1 MENQEKM
8 KKYQEH
14 FRMTVEDAI
23 NYTKDF
29 EIFPMNSKLRG
40 EEIGDGNINYIFRV
54 IEDETGKSVVLKQAD
69 KFLRSSGRPLDLDR
83 NRIEAEILKL
93 EGEYAPEFV
102 PKVYRYD
109 DIMCV
114 IVMEDISAYKNL
126 RKELMAG
133 KIFKNFA
140 EEISSFLVDTLLPTT
155 DLVLDRGEKKDRV
168 QAFINKE
175 LCDISECLVF
185 TEPYVNDRNRNI
197 VIPENKEFVEEY
209 LYNDKEL
216 HAEAGKLKNNFMNN
230 AQALIHG
237 DLHSGSIFINENGM
251 KVIDPEFSFYG
262 PMGYDVGNV
271 IGNLFFSL
279 VNRKHLMEDGKE
291 KTEFITWLSSTIKD
305 IFDLFVTK
313 FHKKYKELVK
323 DPIYTNEIFENWYL
337 EQILADSVGSAG
349 LEIIRRVV
357 GDSKV
362 MEVTTIENTEKRVA
376 VERELISIGIKLI
389 KNRYNIK
396 TGKDLF

>member
-1 MENQEKM
+1 MN
-8 KKYQEH
+8 KYQEH
-14 FRMTVEDAI
+14 FRMSVDDAI
-23 NYTKDF
+23 TYTKDF
-29 EIFPMNSKLRG
+29 GIFPESAKLRG

-93 EGEYAPEFV
+93 EGECAPEFV

-109 DIMCV
+109 DVMCV

-133 KIFKNFA
+133 KIFPKFA
-140 EEISSFLVDTLLPTT
+140 DEISSFLVDTLLPTT
-155 DLVLDRGEKKDRV
+155 DLVLDRAEKKDRV
-168 QAFINKE
+168 RAFVNKE

-185 TEPYVNDRNRNI
+185 TEPYVNDRDRNI
-197 VIPENKEFVEEY
+197 VIPENMEY
-209 LYNDKEL
+209 VKKHLYDDVKL
-216 HAEAGKLKNNFMNN
+216 RAEAAKLKNNFMNN

-237 DLHSGSIFINENGM
+237 DLHSGSIFINEDGM

-262 PMGYDVGNV
+262 PMGYDIGNV

-279 VNRKHLMEDGKE
+279 SNRRHLMEEGEKKE
-291 KTEFITWLSSTIKD
+291 EFIKWLSQTIRD
-305 IFDLFVTK
+305 IFDMFVIK
-313 FHKKYKELVK
+313 FHKKYKEIVK
-323 DPIYTNEIFENWYL
+323 DPMYTNEEFENWYL
-337 EQILADSVGSAG
+337 GQVLADSVGSAG

-362 MEVTTIENTEKRVA
+362 MEVTSIEDIEKRVA
-376 VERELISIGIKLI
+376 VERELIEIGIRFI
-389 KNRYNIK
+389 KNRYEIK
-396 TGKDLF
+396 VGKDLV

>member
-1 MENQEKM
+1 MN
-8 KKYQEH
+8 KYQEH
-14 FRMTVEDAI
+14 FRMSVDDAI
-23 NYTKDF
+23 TYTKDF
-29 EIFPMNSKLRG
+29 GIFSKDANLRG

-93 EGEYAPEFV
+93 EGEYSPEFV

-109 DIMCV
+109 DTMCV

-126 RKELMAG
+126 RKELMVG
-133 KIFKNFA
+133 KIFPKFA
-140 EEISSFLVDTLLPTT
+140 DEISSFLVDTLLPTT
-155 DLVLDRGEKKDRV
+155 DLVLDRAEKKDRV
-168 QAFINKE
+168 RDFINKE

-197 VIPENKEFVEEY
+197 VIPENIEFVEKY
-209 LYNDKEL
+209 LYNDIEL
-216 HAEAGKLKNNFMNN
+216 RIEAAKLKNNFMNN

-237 DLHSGSIFINENGM
+237 DLHSGSIFINKDGM

-262 PMGYDVGNV
+262 PMGYDIGNV

-279 VNRKHLMEDGKE
+279 VNRKYLMEDGKE
-291 KTEFITWLSSTIKD
+291 KEEFLQWLSQTIKD
-305 IFDLFVTK
+305 IFDMFIIK

-323 DPIYTNEIFENWYL
+323 DPMYTNEGFENWYL
-337 EQILADSVGSAG
+337 KEILADSIGSAG

-362 MEVTTIENTEKRVA
+362 MEVSTIENVEKRVE
-376 VERELISIGIKLI
+376 VERELINVGIRFI
-389 KNRYNIK
+389 KER
-396 TGKDLF
+396 

>member
-1 MENQEKM
+1 MN
-8 KKYQEH
+8 KYQEH
-14 FRMTVEDAI
+14 FRMSVDDAI
-23 NYTKDF
+23 TYTKDF
-29 EIFPMNSKLRG
+29 GIFPESAKLRG

-93 EGEYAPEFV
+93 EGECAPEFV

-109 DIMCV
+109 DVMCV

-133 KIFKNFA
+133 KIFPKFA
-140 EEISSFLVDTLLPTT
+140 DEISSFLVDTLLPTT
-155 DLVLDRGEKKDRV
+155 DLVLDRAEKKDRV
-168 QAFINKE
+168 RAFVNKE

-185 TEPYVNDRNRNI
+185 TEPYVNDRDRNI
-197 VIPENKEFVEEY
+197 VIPENMEY
-209 LYNDKEL
+209 VKKHLYDDVKL
-216 HAEAGKLKNNFMNN
+216 RAEAAKLKNNFMNN

-237 DLHSGSIFINENGM
+237 DLHSGSIFINEDGM

-262 PMGYDVGNV
+262 PMGYDIGNV

-279 VNRKHLMEDGKE
+279 SNRRYLMEEGEKKE
-291 KTEFITWLSSTIKD
+291 EFIKWLSQTIRD
-305 IFDLFVTK
+305 IFDMFVIK
-313 FHKKYKELVK
+313 FHKKYKEIVK
-323 DPIYTNEIFENWYL
+323 DPMYTNEEFENWYL
-337 EQILADSVGSAG
+337 GQVLADSVGSAG

-362 MEVTTIENTEKRVA
+362 MEVTSIEDIEKRIA
-376 VERELISIGIKLI
+376 VERELIEIGIRFI
-389 KNRYNIK
+389 KNRYEIK
-396 TGKDLF
+396 VGKDLV

>member
-1 MENQEKM
+1 MN
-8 KKYQEH
+8 KYQEH
-14 FRMTVEDAI
+14 FRMSVDDAI
-23 NYTKDF
+23 TYTKDF
-29 EIFPMNSKLRG
+29 GIFPESAKLRG

-93 EGEYAPEFV
+93 EGECAPEFV

-109 DIMCV
+109 DVMCV

-133 KIFKNFA
+133 KIFPKFA
-140 EEISSFLVDTLLPTT
+140 DEISSFLVDTLLPTT
-155 DLVLDRGEKKDRV
+155 DLVLGRAEKKDRV
-168 QAFINKE
+168 RAFVNKE

-185 TEPYVNDRNRNI
+185 TEPYVNDRDRNI
-197 VIPENKEFVEEY
+197 VIPENMEY
-209 LYNDKEL
+209 VKKHLYDDVKL
-216 HAEAGKLKNNFMNN
+216 RAEAAKLKNNFMNN

-237 DLHSGSIFINENGM
+237 DLHSGSIFINEDGM

-262 PMGYDVGNV
+262 PMGYDIGNV

-279 VNRKHLMEDGKE
+279 SNRRHLMEEGEKKE
-291 KTEFITWLSSTIKD
+291 EFIKWLSQTIRD
-305 IFDLFVTK
+305 IFDMFVIK
-313 FHKKYKELVK
+313 FHKKYKEIVK
-323 DPIYTNEIFENWYL
+323 DPMYTNEEFENWYL
-337 EQILADSVGSAG
+337 GQVLADSVGSAG

-362 MEVTTIENTEKRVA
+362 MEVTSIEDIEKRIA
-376 VERELISIGIKLI
+376 VERELIEIGIRFI
-389 KNRYNIK
+389 KNRYEIK
-396 TGKDLF
+396 VGKDLV

>member
-1 MENQEKM
+1 MN
-8 KKYQEH
+8 KYQEH
-14 FRMTVEDAI
+14 FRMSVDDAI
-23 NYTKDF
+23 TYTKDF
-29 EIFPMNSKLRG
+29 GIFPESAKLRG

-93 EGEYAPEFV
+93 EGECAPEFV

-109 DIMCV
+109 DVMCV

-133 KIFKNFA
+133 KIFPKFA
-140 EEISSFLVDTLLPTT
+140 DEISSFLVDTLLPTT
-155 DLVLDRGEKKDRV
+155 DLVLDRAEKKDRV
-168 QAFINKE
+168 RAFVNKE

-185 TEPYVNDRNRNI
+185 TEPYVNDRDRNI
-197 VIPENKEFVEEY
+197 VIPENMEY
-209 LYNDKEL
+209 VKKHLYDDVKL
-216 HAEAGKLKNNFMNN
+216 RAEAAKLKNHFMNN

-237 DLHSGSIFINENGM
+237 DLHSGSIFINEDGM

-262 PMGYDVGNV
+262 PMGYDIGNV

-279 VNRKHLMEDGKE
+279 SNRRHLMEEGEKKE
-291 KTEFITWLSSTIKD
+291 EFIKWLSQTIRD
-305 IFDLFVTK
+305 IFDMFVVK
-313 FHKKYKELVK
+313 FHKKYKEIVK
-323 DPIYTNEIFENWYL
+323 DPMYTNEEFENWYL
-337 EQILADSVGSAG
+337 AQVLADSVGSAG

-362 MEVTTIENTEKRVA
+362 MEVTSIEDTEKRVA
-376 VERELISIGIKLI
+376 VERELIEIGIRFI
-389 KNRYNIK
+389 KNRYEIK
-396 TGKDLF
+396 AGKDLV

>member
-1 MENQEKM
+1 MN
-8 KKYQEH
+8 KYQEH
-14 FRMTVEDAI
+14 FRMSVDDAI
-23 NYTKDF
+23 TYTKDF
-29 EIFPMNSKLRG
+29 GIFPESAKLRG

-93 EGEYAPEFV
+93 EGECAPEFV

-109 DIMCV
+109 DVMCV

-133 KIFKNFA
+133 KIFPKFA
-140 EEISSFLVDTLLPTT
+140 DEISSFLVDTLLPTT
-155 DLVLDRGEKKDRV
+155 DLVLDRAEKKDRV
-168 QAFINKE
+168 RAFVNKE

-185 TEPYVNDRNRNI
+185 TEPYVNDRDRNI
-197 VIPENKEFVEEY
+197 VISENMEY
-209 LYNDKEL
+209 VKKHLYDDVKL
-216 HAEAGKLKNNFMNN
+216 RAEAAKLKNNFMNN

-237 DLHSGSIFINENGM
+237 DLHSGSIFINEDGM

-262 PMGYDVGNV
+262 PMGYDIGNV

-279 VNRKHLMEDGKE
+279 SNRRHLMEEGEKKE
-291 KTEFITWLSSTIKD
+291 EFIKWLSQTIRD
-305 IFDLFVTK
+305 IFDMFVIK
-313 FHKKYKELVK
+313 FHKKYKEIVK
-323 DPIYTNEIFENWYL
+323 DPMYTNEEFENWYL
-337 EQILADSVGSAG
+337 GQVLADSVGSAG

-362 MEVTTIENTEKRVA
+362 MEVTSIEDIEKRVA
-376 VERELISIGIKLI
+376 VERELIEIGIRFI
-389 KNRYNIK
+389 KNRYEIK
-396 TGKDLF
+396 VGKDLV

>member
-1 MENQEKM
+1 MN
-8 KKYQEH
+8 KYQEH
-14 FRMTVEDAI
+14 FRMSIEDAV

-29 EIFPMNSKLRG
+29 GIFPQEAELRG

-54 IEDETGKSVVLKQAD
+54 IEDKTGKSVVLKQAD

-83 NRIEAEILKL
+83 NRIEAEILRL

-102 PKVYRYD
+102 PKIYRYD

-126 RKELMAG
+126 RKELLAG
-133 KIFKNFA
+133 KVFPKFA
-140 EEISSFLVDTLLPTT
+140 DEISSFLADTLLPTT
-155 DLVLDRGEKKDRV
+155 DLVLDRAEKKDRV

-185 TEPYVNDRNRNI
+185 TEPYVNDRDRNI
-197 VIPENKEFVEEY
+197 VIPENMEFVKKY
-209 LYNDKEL
+209 LYDDIEL
-216 HAEAGKLKNNFMNN
+216 RTEAAKLKNNFMNN

-237 DLHSGSIFINENGM
+237 DLHSGSIFINQDGM

-262 PMGYDVGNV
+262 PMGYDIGNV

-279 VNRKHLMEDGKE
+279 VNRKYLMEDSREKE
-291 KTEFITWLSSTIKD
+291 EFMNWLSQAIAD
-305 IFDLFVTK
+305 IYDMFIAK

-323 DPIYTNEIFENWYL
+323 DPMYVNEKFENWYL
-337 EQILADSVGSAG
+337 GEVLADSVGSAG

-362 MEVTTIENTEKRVA
+362 MEVTSIDDTEKRVA
-376 VERELISIGIKLI
+376 VERELIQIGIRFI
-389 KNRYNIK
+389 KERYKIK
-396 TGKDLF
+396 SGKDLL

>member
-1 MENQEKM
+1 MN
-8 KKYQEH
+8 KYQEH
-14 FRMTVEDAI
+14 FRMSVDDAV

-29 EIFPMNSKLRG
+29 GIFSKDAKLRG

-54 IEDETGKSVVLKQAD
+54 IEDSTGKSVVLKQAD

-93 EGEYAPEFV
+93 EGEYAPGFV

-126 RKELMAG
+126 RKELISG
-133 KIFKNFA
+133 KIFPKFA
-140 EEISSFLVDTLLPTT
+140 DEISSFLVNTLLPTT

-168 QAFINKE
+168 RKFVNVE

-185 TEPYVNDRNRNI
+185 TEPYVNDKDRNI
-197 VIPENKEFVEEY
+197 VIPENKEFVEKY
-209 LYNDKEL
+209 LYNDIEL
-216 HAEAGKLKNNFMNN
+216 RGEVAKLKNNFMNN

-237 DLHSGSIFINENGM
+237 DLHSGSIFINKDGM
-251 KVIDPEFSFYG
+251 KVIDPEFAFYG
-262 PMGYDVGNV
+262 PMGYDIGNV

-279 VNRKHLMEDGKE
+279 INRKHLMPESDE
-291 KTEFITWLSSTIKD
+291 KAEFINWLTQAIRD
-305 IFDLFVTK
+305 IFDLFITK
-313 FHKKYKELVK
+313 FHKKYKEIVK
-323 DPIYTNEIFENWYL
+323 DPMYTNEYFENWYL
-337 EQILADSVGSAG
+337 DQVLADSMGSAG

-357 GDSKV
+357 GDAKV
-362 MEVTTIENTEKRVA
+362 MEVTSIEDTKIRTE
-376 VERELISIGIKLI
+376 VERELITIGIRFI
-389 KNRYNIK
+389 KERYNIK
-396 TGKDLF
+396 KGQGLI

>member
-1 MENQEKM
+1 MN
-8 KKYQEH
+8 KYQEH
-14 FRMTVEDAI
+14 FRMSVEDAI

-29 EIFPMNSKLRG
+29 EIFPKDTKLRG

-93 EGEYAPEFV
+93 EGECAPEFV

-133 KIFKNFA
+133 KIFPKFA
-140 EEISSFLVDTLLPTT
+140 DEISSFLVDTLLPTT
-155 DLVLDRGEKKDRV
+155 DLVLDRAEKKDRV
-168 QAFINKE
+168 RAFVNKE

-185 TEPYVNDRNRNI
+185 TEPYVNDRDRNI
-197 VIPENKEFVEEY
+197 VIPENMEYVKKY
-209 LYNDKEL
+209 LYDDVEL
-216 HAEAGKLKNNFMNN
+216 RAEAAKLKNNFMNN

-237 DLHSGSIFINENGM
+237 DLHSGSIFINEDGM

-262 PMGYDVGNV
+262 PMGYDIGNV

-279 VNRKHLMEDGKE
+279 SNRRHLMEEGEKKE
-291 KTEFITWLSSTIKD
+291 EFIKWLSQTIRD
-305 IFDLFVTK
+305 IFDMFVVK
-313 FHKKYKELVK
+313 FHKKYKEIVK
-323 DPIYTNEIFENWYL
+323 DPMYTNEEFENWYL
-337 EQILADSVGSAG
+337 AQVLADSVGSAG

-362 MEVTTIENTEKRVA
+362 MEVTSIEDTEKRVA
-376 VERELISIGIKLI
+376 VERELIEIGIRFI
-389 KNRYNIK
+389 KNRYEIK
-396 TGKDLF
+396 AGKDLV

>member
-1 MENQEKM
+1 MN
-8 KKYQEH
+8 KYQEH
-14 FRMTVEDAI
+14 FRMSIDDAI

-29 EIFPMNSKLRG
+29 GIFPQEAKLRG

-93 EGEYAPEFV
+93 EGECAPEFV

-126 RKELMAG
+126 RKELMSG
-133 KIFKNFA
+133 KIFPKFA
-140 EEISSFLVDTLLPTT
+140 DEISSFLVDTLLPTT
-155 DLVLDRGEKKDRV
+155 DLVLDRAEKKDRV
-168 QAFINKE
+168 RDFINKE

-185 TEPYVNDRNRNI
+185 TEPYVNDRDRNI
-197 VIPENKEFVEEY
+197 VIPENMEFVEKY
-209 LYNDKEL
+209 LYNDVEL
-216 HAEAGKLKNNFMNN
+216 RAEAAKLKNNFMNN

-237 DLHSGSIFINENGM
+237 DLHSGSIFINEEGM

-262 PMGYDVGNV
+262 PMGYDIGNV

-279 VNRKHLMEDGKE
+279 INRKHLMENGEEKE
-291 KTEFITWLSSTIKD
+291 EFLNWLSQSIRD
-305 IFDLFVTK
+305 IFDMFIEK
-313 FHKKYKELVK
+313 FHKKYKEVVK
-323 DPIYTNEIFENWYL
+323 DPMYTNEKFEDWYL
-337 EQILADSVGSAG
+337 GQVLADSMGSAG

-362 MEVTTIENTEKRVA
+362 MEVTSIENIEKRVA
-376 VERELISIGIKLI
+376 VERELINIGIRFI
-389 KNRYNIK
+389 KERYNIK
-396 TGKDLF
+396 KGNELV

>member
-1 MENQEKM
+1 MN
-8 KKYQEH
+8 KYQEH
-14 FRMTVEDAI
+14 FRMSVDDAI
-23 NYTKDF
+23 TYTKDF
-29 EIFPMNSKLRG
+29 GIFSKDANLRG

-109 DIMCV
+109 DTMCV

-133 KIFKNFA
+133 KIFPKFA
-140 EEISSFLVDTLLPTT
+140 DEISSFLVDTLLPTT
-155 DLVLDRGEKKDRV
+155 DLVLDRAEKKDRV
-168 QAFINKE
+168 RDFINKE

-197 VIPENKEFVEEY
+197 VIPENIEFVEKY
-209 LYNDKEL
+209 LYNDIDL
-216 HAEAGKLKNNFMNN
+216 RIEAAKLKNNFMNN

-237 DLHSGSIFINENGM
+237 DLHSGSIFINKDGM

-262 PMGYDVGNV
+262 PMGYDIGNV

-279 VNRKHLMEDGKE
+279 VNRKYLMEDGKE
-291 KTEFITWLSSTIKD
+291 KEEFLQWLSQTIRD
-305 IFDLFVTK
+305 IFDMFVVK
-313 FHKKYKELVK
+313 FHKKYKEIVK
-323 DPIYTNEIFENWYL
+323 DPMYTNDGFENWYL
-337 EQILADSVGSAG
+337 KEILADSIGSAG

-362 MEVTTIENTEKRVA
+362 MEVSTIENVEKRVE
-376 VERELISIGIKLI
+376 VERELINIGIRFI
-389 KNRYNIK
+389 KERYNIIK
-396 TGKDLF
+396 GQDLL

>member
-1 MENQEKM
+1 MN
-8 KKYQEH
+8 KYQEH
-14 FRMTVEDAI
+14 FRMSVDDAI
-23 NYTKDF
+23 TYTKDF
-29 EIFPMNSKLRG
+29 GIFPESAKLRG
-40 EEIGDGNINYIFRV
+40 EEIDDGNINYIFRV

-93 EGEYAPEFV
+93 EGECAPEFV

-109 DIMCV
+109 DVMCV

-133 KIFKNFA
+133 KIFPKFA
-140 EEISSFLVDTLLPTT
+140 DEISSFLVDTLLPTT
-155 DLVLDRGEKKDRV
+155 DLVLDRAEKKDRV
-168 QAFINKE
+168 RAFVNKE

-185 TEPYVNDRNRNI
+185 TEPYVNDRDRNI
-197 VIPENKEFVEEY
+197 VIPENMEY
-209 LYNDKEL
+209 VKKHLYDDVKL
-216 HAEAGKLKNNFMNN
+216 RAEAAKLKNNFMNN

-237 DLHSGSIFINENGM
+237 DLHSGSIFINEDGM

-262 PMGYDVGNV
+262 PMGYDIGNV

-279 VNRKHLMEDGKE
+279 SNRRHLMEEGEKKE
-291 KTEFITWLSSTIKD
+291 EFIKWLSQTIRD
-305 IFDLFVTK
+305 IFDMFVIK
-313 FHKKYKELVK
+313 FHKKYKEIVK
-323 DPIYTNEIFENWYL
+323 DPMYINEEFENWYL
-337 EQILADSVGSAG
+337 GQVLADSVGSAG

-362 MEVTTIENTEKRVA
+362 MEVTSIEDIEKRIA
-376 VERELISIGIKLI
+376 VERELIEIGIRFI
-389 KNRYNIK
+389 KNRYEIK
-396 TGKDLF
+396 VGKDLV

>member
-1 MENQEKM
+1 MN
-8 KKYQEH
+8 KYQEH
-14 FRMTVEDAI
+14 FRMSVDDAI
-23 NYTKDF
+23 TYTKDF
-29 EIFPMNSKLRG
+29 GIFPESAKLRG

-93 EGEYAPEFV
+93 EGECAPEFV

-126 RKELMAG
+126 RKELIAG
-133 KIFKNFA
+133 KVFPKFA
-140 EEISSFLVDTLLPTT
+140 DEMSSFLVDTLLPTT
-155 DLVLDRGEKKDRV
+155 DLVLDRAEKKDRV
-168 QAFINKE
+168 RAFVNKE

-185 TEPYVNDRNRNI
+185 TEPYVNDRDRNI
-197 VIPENKEFVEEY
+197 VIPENMEY
-209 LYNDKEL
+209 VKKHLYDDIEL
-216 HAEAGKLKNNFMNN
+216 RAEAAKLKNNFMNN

-237 DLHSGSIFINENGM
+237 DLHSGSIFINEDGM

-262 PMGYDVGNV
+262 PMGYDIGNV

-279 VNRKHLMEDGKE
+279 VNRKHLMEAGEKKE
-291 KTEFITWLSSTIKD
+291 LFMGWLSQTIRD
-305 IFDLFVTK
+305 IFDMFVVK
-313 FHKKYKELVK
+313 FHKKYKEIVK
-323 DPIYTNEIFENWYL
+323 DPMYTNEEFEDWYL
-337 EQILADSVGSAG
+337 GQVLADSVGSAG

-362 MEVTTIENTEKRVA
+362 MEVTSIEDTEKRVA
-376 VERELISIGIKLI
+376 VERELIEIGIRFI
-389 KNRYNIK
+389 KNRYGIK
-396 TGKDLF
+396 VGKDLV

>member
-1 MENQEKM
+1 MN
-8 KKYQEH
+8 KYQEH
-14 FRMTVEDAI
+14 FRMSVDDAI
-23 NYTKDF
+23 TYTKDF
-29 EIFPMNSKLRG
+29 GIFPESAKLRG

-93 EGEYAPEFV
+93 EGECAPEFV

-133 KIFKNFA
+133 KIFPKFA
-140 EEISSFLVDTLLPTT
+140 DEISSFLVDTLLPTT
-155 DLVLDRGEKKDRV
+155 DLVLDRAEKKDRV
-168 QAFINKE
+168 RAFVNKE

-185 TEPYVNDRNRNI
+185 TEPYVNDRDRNI
-197 VIPENKEFVEEY
+197 VIPENMEYVKKHLYDDVE
-209 LYNDKEL
+209 LR
-216 HAEAGKLKNNFMNN
+216 AEAAKLKNNFMNN

-237 DLHSGSIFINENGM
+237 DLHSGSIFINEDGM

-262 PMGYDVGNV
+262 PMGYDIGNV

-279 VNRKHLMEDGKE
+279 SNRRHLMEEGEKKE
-291 KTEFITWLSSTIKD
+291 EFIKWLSQTIRD
-305 IFDLFVTK
+305 IFDMFVIK
-313 FHKKYKELVK
+313 FHKKYKEIVK
-323 DPIYTNEIFENWYL
+323 DPMYTNEEFENWYL
-337 EQILADSVGSAG
+337 GQVLADSVGSAG

-362 MEVTTIENTEKRVA
+362 MEVTSIEDIEKRVA
-376 VERELISIGIKLI
+376 VERELIEIGIRFI
-389 KNRYNIK
+389 KNRYEIK
-396 TGKDLF
+396 VGKDLV

>member
-1 MENQEKM
+1 MN
-8 KKYQEH
+8 KYQEH
-14 FRMTVEDAI
+14 FRMSVDDAI
-23 NYTKDF
+23 TYTKDF
-29 EIFPMNSKLRG
+29 GIFPESAKLRG

-93 EGEYAPEFV
+93 EGECAPEFV

-109 DIMCV
+109 DVMCV

-133 KIFKNFA
+133 KIFPKFA
-140 EEISSFLVDTLLPTT
+140 DEISSFLVDTLLPTT
-155 DLVLDRGEKKDRV
+155 DLVLDRAEKKDRV
-168 QAFINKE
+168 RAFVNKE

-185 TEPYVNDRNRNI
+185 TEPYVNDRDRNI
-197 VIPENKEFVEEY
+197 VIPENMEY
-209 LYNDKEL
+209 VKKHLYDDVKL
-216 HAEAGKLKNNFMNN
+216 RAEAAKLKNNFMNN

-237 DLHSGSIFINENGM
+237 DLHSGSIFINEDGM

-262 PMGYDVGNV
+262 PMGYDIGNV
-271 IGNLFFSL
+271 IGNLSFSL
-279 VNRKHLMEDGKE
+279 SNRRHLMEEGEKKE
-291 KTEFITWLSSTIKD
+291 EFIKWLSQTIRD
-305 IFDLFVTK
+305 IFDMFVIK
-313 FHKKYKELVK
+313 FHKKYKEIVK
-323 DPIYTNEIFENWYL
+323 DPMYTNEEFENWYL
-337 EQILADSVGSAG
+337 GQVLADSVGFAG

-362 MEVTTIENTEKRVA
+362 MEVTSIEDIEKRIA
-376 VERELISIGIKLI
+376 VERELIEIGIRFI
-389 KNRYNIK
+389 KNRYEIK
-396 TGKDLF
+396 VGKDLV

>member
-1 MENQEKM
+1 ME
-8 KKYQEH
+8 KYQEH
-14 FRMTVEDAI
+14 FRMSIEDAI

-29 EIFPMNSKLRG
+29 GIFPKEAELRG

-54 IEDETGKSVVLKQAD
+54 IEDKTGKSVVLKQAD

-140 EEISSFLVDTLLPTT
+140 DEISSFLVDTLLPTT

-197 VIPENKEFVEEY
+197 VIPENEEFVKKY
-209 LYNDKEL
+209 LYDDLDL
-216 HAEAGKLKNNFMNN
+216 HVEAAKLKNNFMNN

-237 DLHSGSIFINENGM
+237 DLHSGSIFINQNGM

-262 PMGYDVGNV
+262 PMGYDIGNV

-279 VNRKHLMEDGKE
+279 VNRKHLMENGKE
-291 KTEFITWLSSTIKD
+291 KDEFMNWLSLTIQN
-305 IFDLFVTK
+305 IFDMFVIK

-323 DPIYTNEIFENWYL
+323 DPLYVNEKFENWYL

-362 MEVTTIENTEKRVA
+362 MEVTSIEDTEKRVT
-376 VERELISIGIKLI
+376 VERELINIGIRFI
-389 KNRYNIK
+389 KNRYEIK
-396 TGKDLF
+396 SGKELF

>member
-1 MENQEKM
+1 MN
-8 KKYQEH
+8 KYQEH
-14 FRMTVEDAI
+14 FRMSVDDAI
-23 NYTKDF
+23 TYTKDF
-29 EIFPMNSKLRG
+29 GIFPESAKLRG

-93 EGEYAPEFV
+93 EGECAPEFV

-109 DIMCV
+109 DVMCV

-133 KIFKNFA
+133 KIFPKFA
-140 EEISSFLVDTLLPTT
+140 DEISSFLVDTLLPTT
-155 DLVLDRGEKKDRV
+155 DLVLDRAEKKDRV
-168 QAFINKE
+168 RAFVNKE

-185 TEPYVNDRNRNI
+185 TEPYVNDRDRNI
-197 VIPENKEFVEEY
+197 VIPENMEY
-209 LYNDKEL
+209 VKKHLYDDVKL
-216 HAEAGKLKNNFMNN
+216 RAEAAKLKNNFMNN

-237 DLHSGSIFINENGM
+237 DLHSGSIFINEDGM

-262 PMGYDVGNV
+262 PMGYDIGNV

-279 VNRKHLMEDGKE
+279 SNRRHLMEEGEKKE
-291 KTEFITWLSSTIKD
+291 EFIKWLSQTIRD
-305 IFDLFVTK
+305 IFDMFVIK
-313 FHKKYKELVK
+313 FHKKYKEIVK
-323 DPIYTNEIFENWYL
+323 DPMYTNEEFENWYL
-337 EQILADSVGSAG
+337 GQVLADSVGFAG

-362 MEVTTIENTEKRVA
+362 MEVTLIEDIEKRIA
-376 VERELISIGIKLI
+376 VERELIEIGIRFI
-389 KNRYNIK
+389 KNRYEIK
-396 TGKDLF
+396 VGKDLV

>member
-1 MENQEKM
+1 MN
-8 KKYQEH
+8 KYQEH
-14 FRMTVEDAI
+14 FRMSVDDAI
-23 NYTKDF
+23 TYTKDF
-29 EIFPMNSKLRG
+29 GIFPESAKLRG

-93 EGEYAPEFV
+93 EGECAPEFV

-109 DIMCV
+109 DVMCV

-133 KIFKNFA
+133 KIFPKFA
-140 EEISSFLVDTLLPTT
+140 DEISSFLVDTLLPTT
-155 DLVLDRGEKKDRV
+155 DLVLDRAEKKDRV
-168 QAFINKE
+168 RAFVNKE

-185 TEPYVNDRNRNI
+185 TEPYVNDRDRNI
-197 VIPENKEFVEEY
+197 VIPENMEY
-209 LYNDKEL
+209 VKKHLYDDVKL
-216 HAEAGKLKNNFMNN
+216 RAEAAKLKNNFMNN

-237 DLHSGSIFINENGM
+237 DLHSGSIFINEDGM

-262 PMGYDVGNV
+262 PMGYDIGNV

-279 VNRKHLMEDGKE
+279 SNRRHLMEEGEKKE
-291 KTEFITWLSSTIKD
+291 EFIKWLSQTIRD
-305 IFDLFVTK
+305 IFDMFVIK
-313 FHKKYKELVK
+313 FHKKYKEIVK
-323 DPIYTNEIFENWYL
+323 DPMYTNEEFENWYL
-337 EQILADSVGSAG
+337 GQVLADSVGSAG

-362 MEVTTIENTEKRVA
+362 MEVTSIEYIEKRVA
-376 VERELISIGIKLI
+376 VERELIEIGIRFI
-389 KNRYNIK
+389 KNRYEIK
-396 TGKDLF
+396 VGKDLV

>member
-1 MENQEKM
+1 MN
-8 KKYQEH
+8 KYQEH
-14 FRMTVEDAI
+14 FCMSVDDAI
-23 NYTKDF
+23 TYTKDF
-29 EIFPMNSKLRG
+29 GIFPESAKLRG

-93 EGEYAPEFV
+93 EGECAPEFV

-126 RKELMAG
+126 RKELIAG
-133 KIFKNFA
+133 KVFPKFA
-140 EEISSFLVDTLLPTT
+140 DEISSFLVDTLLPTT
-155 DLVLDRGEKKDRV
+155 DLVLDRAEKKDRV
-168 QAFINKE
+168 RAFVNKE

-185 TEPYVNDRNRNI
+185 TEPYVNDRDRNI
-197 VIPENKEFVEEY
+197 VIPENMEY
-209 LYNDKEL
+209 VKKHLYDDIEL
-216 HAEAGKLKNNFMNN
+216 RAEAAKLKNNFMNN

-237 DLHSGSIFINENGM
+237 DLHSGSIFINEDGM

-262 PMGYDVGNV
+262 PMGYDIGNV

-279 VNRKHLMEDGKE
+279 VNRKHLMEAGEKKE
-291 KTEFITWLSSTIKD
+291 LFMGWLSQTIRD
-305 IFDLFVTK
+305 IFDMFVVK
-313 FHKKYKELVK
+313 FHKKYKEIVK
-323 DPIYTNEIFENWYL
+323 DPMYTNEEFEDWYFG
-337 EQILADSVGSAG
+337 QVLADSVGSAG

-362 MEVTTIENTEKRVA
+362 MEVTSIEDTEKRVA
-376 VERELISIGIKLI
+376 VERELIEIGIRFI
-389 KNRYNIK
+389 KNRYEIK
-396 TGKDLF
+396 VGKDLV

>member
-1 MENQEKM
+1 MN
-8 KKYQEH
+8 KYQEH
-14 FRMTVEDAI
+14 FRMSVDDAI
-23 NYTKDF
+23 TYTKDF
-29 EIFPMNSKLRG
+29 GIFPESAKLRG

-93 EGEYAPEFV
+93 EGECAPEFV

-109 DIMCV
+109 DVMCV

-133 KIFKNFA
+133 KIFPKFA
-140 EEISSFLVDTLLPTT
+140 DEISSFLVDTLLPTT
-155 DLVLDRGEKKDRV
+155 DLVLDRAEKKDRV
-168 QAFINKE
+168 RAFVNKE

-185 TEPYVNDRNRNI
+185 TEPYVNDRDRNI
-197 VIPENKEFVEEY
+197 VIPENMEY
-209 LYNDKEL
+209 VKKHLYDDVKL
-216 HAEAGKLKNNFMNN
+216 RAEAAKLKNNFMNN

-237 DLHSGSIFINENGM
+237 DLHSGSIFINEDGM

-262 PMGYDVGNV
+262 PMGYDIGNV

-279 VNRKHLMEDGKE
+279 SNRRYLMEEGEKKE
-291 KTEFITWLSSTIKD
+291 EFIKWLSQTIRD
-305 IFDLFVTK
+305 IFDMFVIK
-313 FHKKYKELVK
+313 FHKKYKEIVK
-323 DPIYTNEIFENWYL
+323 DPMYTNEEFENWYL
-337 EQILADSVGSAG
+337 AQVLADSVGSAG

-362 MEVTTIENTEKRVA
+362 MEVTSIEDTEKRVA
-376 VERELISIGIKLI
+376 VERELIEIGIRFI
-389 KNRYNIK
+389 KNRYEIK
-396 TGKDLF
+396 AGKDLV

>member
-1 MENQEKM
+1 MN
-8 KKYQEH
+8 KYQEH
-14 FRMTVEDAI
+14 FRMSVDDAI
-23 NYTKDF
+23 TYTKDF
-29 EIFPMNSKLRG
+29 GIFPESAKLRG

-93 EGEYAPEFV
+93 EGECAPEFV

-126 RKELMAG
+126 RKELIAG
-133 KIFKNFA
+133 KVFLKFA
-140 EEISSFLVDTLLPTT
+140 DEISSFLVDTLLPTT
-155 DLVLDRGEKKDRV
+155 DLVLDRAEKKDRV
-168 QAFINKE
+168 RAFVNKE

-185 TEPYVNDRNRNI
+185 TEPYVNDRDRNI
-197 VIPENKEFVEEY
+197 VIPENMEY
-209 LYNDKEL
+209 VKKHLYDDIEL
-216 HAEAGKLKNNFMNN
+216 RAEAAKLKNNFMNN

-237 DLHSGSIFINENGM
+237 DLHSGSIFINEDGM

-262 PMGYDVGNV
+262 PMGYDIGNV

-279 VNRKHLMEDGKE
+279 VNRKHLMEAGEKKE
-291 KTEFITWLSSTIKD
+291 LFMGWLSQTIRD
-305 IFDLFVTK
+305 IFDMFVVK
-313 FHKKYKELVK
+313 FHKKYKEIVK
-323 DPIYTNEIFENWYL
+323 DPMYTNEEFEDWYL
-337 EQILADSVGSAG
+337 GQILADSVGSAG

-362 MEVTTIENTEKRVA
+362 MEVTSIEDTEKRVA
-376 VERELISIGIKLI
+376 VERELIEIGIRFI
-389 KNRYNIK
+389 KNRYEIK
-396 TGKDLF
+396 VGKDLV

>member
-1 MENQEKM
+1 MN
-8 KKYQEH
+8 KYQEH
-14 FRMTVEDAI
+14 FRMSVDDAV

-29 EIFPMNSKLRG
+29 GIFSKDAKLRG

-54 IEDETGKSVVLKQAD
+54 IEDSTGKSVVLKQAD

-93 EGEYAPEFV
+93 EGEYAPGFV

-126 RKELMAG
+126 RKELISG
-133 KIFKNFA
+133 KIFPKFA
-140 EEISSFLVDTLLPTT
+140 DEISSFLVDTLLPTT

-168 QAFINKE
+168 RKFVNVE

-185 TEPYVNDRNRNI
+185 TEPYVNDKDRNI
-197 VIPENKEFVEEY
+197 VIPENKEFVEKY
-209 LYNDKEL
+209 LYNDIEL
-216 HAEAGKLKNNFMNN
+216 RGEVAKLKNNFMNN

-237 DLHSGSIFINENGM
+237 DLHSGSIFINKDGM
-251 KVIDPEFSFYG
+251 KVIDPEFAFYG
-262 PMGYDVGNV
+262 PMGYDIGNV

-279 VNRKHLMEDGKE
+279 INRKHLMPESDE
-291 KTEFITWLSSTIKD
+291 KAEFINWLTQAIRD
-305 IFDLFVTK
+305 ILDLFITK
-313 FHKKYKELVK
+313 FHKKYKEIVK
-323 DPIYTNEIFENWYL
+323 DPMYTNEYFENWYL
-337 EQILADSVGSAG
+337 DQVLADSMGSAG

-357 GDSKV
+357 GDAKV
-362 MEVTTIENTEKRVA
+362 MEVTSIEDTKIRTE
-376 VERELISIGIKLI
+376 VERELITIGIRFI
-389 KNRYNIK
+389 KERYNIK
-396 TGKDLF
+396 KGQDLI

>member
-1 MENQEKM
+1 MN
-8 KKYQEH
+8 KYQEH
-14 FRMTVEDAI
+14 FRMSVEDAV

-29 EIFPMNSKLRG
+29 GIFSKDAKLRG

-54 IEDETGKSVVLKQAD
+54 IEDSTGKSVVLKQAD

-93 EGEYAPEFV
+93 EGEYAPGFV

-126 RKELMAG
+126 RKELISG
-133 KIFKNFA
+133 KIFPKFA
-140 EEISSFLVDTLLPTT
+140 DEISSFLVDTLLPTT

-168 QAFINKE
+168 REFVNVE

-185 TEPYVNDRNRNI
+185 TEPYVNDKDRNI
-197 VIPENKEFVEEY
+197 VIPENKEFVEKY
-209 LYNDKEL
+209 LYNDIEL
-216 HAEAGKLKNNFMNN
+216 RGEVAKLKNNFMNN

-237 DLHSGSIFINENGM
+237 DLHSGSIFINKDGM
-251 KVIDPEFSFYG
+251 KVIDPEFAFYG
-262 PMGYDVGNV
+262 PMGYDIGNV

-279 VNRKHLMEDGKE
+279 INRKHLMPESEE
-291 KTEFITWLSSTIKD
+291 KVEFINWLTQTIRD
-305 IFDLFVTK
+305 IFDLFITK
-313 FHKKYKELVK
+313 FHKKYKEIVK
-323 DPIYTNEIFENWYL
+323 DPMYTNEYFENWYL
-337 EQILADSVGSAG
+337 DQVLADSMGSAG

-357 GDSKV
+357 GDAKV
-362 MEVTTIENTEKRVA
+362 MEVTSIEDTKIRTE
-376 VERELISIGIKLI
+376 VERELITIGIRFI
-389 KNRYNIK
+389 KERYNIK
-396 TGKDLF
+396 KGQDLI

>member
-1 MENQEKM
+1 MN
-8 KKYQEH
+8 KYQEH
-14 FRMTVEDAI
+14 FRMSVDDAI
-23 NYTKDF
+23 TYTKDF
-29 EIFPMNSKLRG
+29 GIFPESAKLRG

-93 EGEYAPEFV
+93 EGECAPEFV

-109 DIMCV
+109 DVMCV

-133 KIFKNFA
+133 KIFPKFA
-140 EEISSFLVDTLLPTT
+140 DEISSFLVDTLLPTT
-155 DLVLDRGEKKDRV
+155 DLVLDRAEKKDRV
-168 QAFINKE
+168 RAFVNKE

-185 TEPYVNDRNRNI
+185 TEPYVNDRDRNI
-197 VIPENKEFVEEY
+197 VIPENMEYVKKY
-209 LYNDKEL
+209 LYDDVEL
-216 HAEAGKLKNNFMNN
+216 RAEAAKLKNNFMNN

-237 DLHSGSIFINENGM
+237 DLHSGSIFINEDGM

-262 PMGYDVGNV
+262 PMGYDIGNV

-279 VNRKHLMEDGKE
+279 SNRRHLMEEGEKKE
-291 KTEFITWLSSTIKD
+291 EFIKWLSQTIRD
-305 IFDLFVTK
+305 IFDMFVIK
-313 FHKKYKELVK
+313 FHKKYKEIVK
-323 DPIYTNEIFENWYL
+323 DPMYTNEEFENWYL
-337 EQILADSVGSAG
+337 AQVLADSVGSAG

-362 MEVTTIENTEKRVA
+362 MEVTSIEDTEKRVA
-376 VERELISIGIKLI
+376 VERELIEIGIRFI
-389 KNRYNIK
+389 KNRYEIK
-396 TGKDLF
+396 AGKDLV

>member
-1 MENQEKM
+1 MN
-8 KKYQEH
+8 KYQEH
-14 FRMTVEDAI
+14 FRMSVDDAI
-23 NYTKDF
+23 TYTKDF
-29 EIFPMNSKLRG
+29 GIFSKEANLRG

-109 DIMCV
+109 DTMCV

-133 KIFKNFA
+133 KIFPKFA
-140 EEISSFLVDTLLPTT
+140 DEISSFLVDTLLPTT
-155 DLVLDRGEKKDRV
+155 DLVLDRAEKKDRV
-168 QAFINKE
+168 RDFINKE

-197 VIPENKEFVEEY
+197 VIPENIEFVEKY
-209 LYNDKEL
+209 LYNDIDL
-216 HAEAGKLKNNFMNN
+216 RIEAAKLKNNFMNN

-237 DLHSGSIFINENGM
+237 DLHSGSIFINKDGM

-262 PMGYDVGNV
+262 PMGYDIGNV

-279 VNRKHLMEDGKE
+279 VNRKYLMEDGKE
-291 KTEFITWLSSTIKD
+291 KEEFLQWLSQTIRD
-305 IFDLFVTK
+305 IFDMFVVK
-313 FHKKYKELVK
+313 FHKKYKEIVK
-323 DPIYTNEIFENWYL
+323 DPMYTNDGFENWYL
-337 EQILADSVGSAG
+337 KEILADSIGSAG

-362 MEVTTIENTEKRVA
+362 MEVSTIENVEKRVE
-376 VERELISIGIKLI
+376 VERELINIGIRFI
-389 KNRYNIK
+389 KERYNIIK
-396 TGKDLF
+396 GQDLL

>member
-1 MENQEKM
+1 MN
-8 KKYQEH
+8 KYQEH
-14 FRMTVEDAI
+14 FRMSVDDAI
-23 NYTKDF
+23 TYTKDF
-29 EIFPMNSKLRG
+29 GIFPESAKLRG

-93 EGEYAPEFV
+93 EGECAPEFV

-109 DIMCV
+109 DVMCV

-133 KIFKNFA
+133 KIFPKFA
-140 EEISSFLVDTLLPTT
+140 DEISSFLVDTLLPTT
-155 DLVLDRGEKKDRV
+155 DLVLDRAEKKDKVR
-168 QAFINKE
+168 AFVNKE

-185 TEPYVNDRNRNI
+185 TEPYVNDRDRNI
-197 VIPENKEFVEEY
+197 VIPKNMEY
-209 LYNDKEL
+209 VKKHLYDDVKL
-216 HAEAGKLKNNFMNN
+216 RAEAAKLKNNFMNN

-237 DLHSGSIFINENGM
+237 DLHSGSIFINEDGM

-262 PMGYDVGNV
+262 PMGYDIGNV

-279 VNRKHLMEDGKE
+279 SNRRHLMEEGEKKE
-291 KTEFITWLSSTIKD
+291 EFIKWLSQTIRD
-305 IFDLFVTK
+305 IFDMFVIK
-313 FHKKYKELVK
+313 FHKKYKEIVK
-323 DPIYTNEIFENWYL
+323 DPMYTNEEFENWYL
-337 EQILADSVGSAG
+337 GQVLADSVGSAG

-362 MEVTTIENTEKRVA
+362 MEVTSIEDIEKRVA
-376 VERELISIGIKLI
+376 VERELIEIGIRFI
-389 KNRYNIK
+389 KNRYEIK
-396 TGKDLF
+396 VGKDLV

>member
-1 MENQEKM
+1 MQKILESFLKVQ
-8 KKYQEH
+8 
-14 FRMTVEDAI
+14 
-23 NYTKDF
+23 
-29 EIFPMNSKLRG
+29 KLRG

-93 EGEYAPEFV
+93 EGECAPEFV

-109 DIMCV
+109 DVMCV

-133 KIFKNFA
+133 KIFPKFA
-140 EEISSFLVDTLLPTT
+140 DEISSFLVDTLLPTT
-155 DLVLDRGEKKDRV
+155 DLVLDRAEKKDRV
-168 QAFINKE
+168 RAFVNKE

-185 TEPYVNDRNRNI
+185 TEPYVNDRDRNI
-197 VIPENKEFVEEY
+197 VIPENMEY
-209 LYNDKEL
+209 VKKHLYDDVKL
-216 HAEAGKLKNNFMNN
+216 RAEAAKLKNNFMNN

-237 DLHSGSIFINENGM
+237 DLHSGSIFINEDGM

-262 PMGYDVGNV
+262 PMGYDIGNV

-279 VNRKHLMEDGKE
+279 SNRRYLMEEGEKKE
-291 KTEFITWLSSTIKD
+291 EFIKWLSQTIRD
-305 IFDLFVTK
+305 IFDMFVIK
-313 FHKKYKELVK
+313 FHKKYKEIVK
-323 DPIYTNEIFENWYL
+323 DPMYTNEEFENWYL
-337 EQILADSVGSAG
+337 GQVLADSVGSAG

-362 MEVTTIENTEKRVA
+362 MEVTSIEDIEKRVA
-376 VERELISIGIKLI
+376 VERELIEIGIRFI
-389 KNRYNIK
+389 KNRYEIK
-396 TGKDLF
+396 VGKDLV